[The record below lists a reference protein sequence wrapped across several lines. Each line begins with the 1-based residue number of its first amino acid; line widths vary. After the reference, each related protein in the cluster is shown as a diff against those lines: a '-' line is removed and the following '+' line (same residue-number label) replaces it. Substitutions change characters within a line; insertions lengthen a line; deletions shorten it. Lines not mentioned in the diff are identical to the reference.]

1 MNKAYKNILISKREL
16 KSICKRLGRQIS
28 QDYKNKRLLIVCV
41 LKSSALF
48 TADLMRN
55 IKCEC
60 KVDYMSV
67 SSYDGTKSSGNI
79 EFKKDIDINPKG
91 YDILLIDDIIDTGTT
106 LEFLKG
112 VLEKKNPS
120 SIKICCL
127 LDKPY
132 SRKADINA
140 DYIGK
145 IIPDKYVY
153 GYGLDYDEK
162 YRNLPFIATL
172 DDNGEGR

>member
-1 MNKAYKNILISKREL
+1 MNKAYKNVLISKREL

-60 KVDYMSV
+60 KIDYMSV

-79 EFKKDIDINPKG
+79 EFKKDIDINPEG

-106 LEFLKG
+106 LEYLKS
-112 VLEKKNPS
+112 VLGKKCPS

-132 SRKADINA
+132 SRKTNINA

>member
-28 QDYKNKRLLIVCV
+28 VDYKNKRLLIVCV

-112 VLEKKNPS
+112 VLEKKSPS